1 MALYHKHRPQSFSR
15 IIGQD
20 AIVQTITNQ
29 IITHTTAHAYLFSGP
44 RGVGKTTTA
53 RLLAKAINCPRI
65 APDSAEPDNDSP
77 EAKEITQGRSID
89 VIEIDAA
96 SHTGVD
102 NVRENIIENAQ
113 FKPTTLAYKV
123 FIIDEV
129 HMLSTSAFNALLKTL
144 EEPPSHIVFILATT
158 ELHKIPDTIISR
170 CQRFSF
176 SHISQDAM
184 KKYLQSVAKEESIT
198 VDDTVLD
205 HIITKSD
212 GCVRDAINALEQAMA
227 TGEKHIT
234 SESASFL
241 LPESTSSQSAEF
253 ISAISENNTQSA
265 LTILQNIYSSG
276 INLIHFADEIIGQL
290 RSVLISHLGK
300 TGNTPMST
308 KNSME
313 IIAIIDIF
321 IKRKNQIKASPL
333 PQLPLEIAVFEI
345 CANGTQTTKE
355 NTSFTPTQ
363 TKKEVQKIETPKPV
377 QKNTPEEKKEPEE
390 INKNSTTKAAAGK
403 EITHSE
409 VEASWQSFIENI
421 DSLSPS
427 LISLL
432 RTAELVKTEG
442 NTITISVEFS
452 FHKDKLLETKTAQKI
467 HAALLT
473 TFSVPLILD
482 ILVNEKDS
490 PNTSSSEIDE
500 LAETFGGEVV

>member
-1 MALYHKHRPQSFSR
+1 
-15 IIGQD
+15 
-20 AIVQTITNQ
+20 
-29 IITHTTAHAYLFSGP
+29 AHAYLFSGP

-65 APDSAEPDNDSP
+65 APDSAEPDNESP

-184 KKYLQSVAKEESIT
+184 KKYLKSVAKEEGIT
-198 VDDTVLD
+198 IDETVLG
-205 HIITKSD
+205 HIIAKSD
-212 GCVRDAINALEQAMA
+212 GCVRDAINTLEQAMA

-234 SESASFL
+234 AESTSFL

-253 ISAISENNTQSA
+253 ISAISENSIQNA

-276 INLIHFADEIIGQL
+276 INLTHFTDEVIRQL
-290 RSVLISHLGK
+290 RNVLISHLGK
-300 TGNTPMST
+300 TGNTGAIT
-308 KNSME
+308 QNNNQDFTTLLQKNSME
-313 IIAIIDIF
+313 IIGIIDIL

-345 CANGTQTTKE
+345 CANNTQATKE
-355 NTSFTPTQ
+355 SASFTPTQ
-363 TKKEVQKIETPKPV
+363 TKKEAKRKETLKPV
-377 QKNTPEEKKEPEE
+377 QESTVDEHEKSEE
-390 INKNSTTKAAAGK
+390 IHHEHTTKSTNT
-403 EITHSE
+403 EIISHDE
-409 VEASWQSFIENI
+409 VLKKWQSVIESLT
-421 DSLSPS
+421 SLSPS
-427 LISLL
+427 LVSLL
-432 RTAELVKTEG
+432 RTAELIKTEQ
-442 NTITISVEFS
+442 NVITISVEFP
-452 FHKDKLLETKTAQKI
+452 FHKDKLLETKTVQQI
-467 HAALLT
+467 QTALLDI
-473 TFSVPLILD
+473 FSSPLTLNIV
-482 ILVNEKDS
+482 VNEKDS
-490 PNTSSSEIDE
+490 SNSSSSEIDE